1 MVINLINNSTDEDK
15 VNSEMKQV
23 FPSSSSQTTPSHEDV
38 ISKANR
44 LLTSLHSDPSSV
56 SGRHSKKRKRHRAA
70 VGERGYQKNL
80 VMIEFPGNSPPDVQV
95 LHDYDKLYEGSLTFS
110 SSMTEEEIRERI
122 ANLVRKKQSL
132 FNNYEA
138 ISDDDF
144 EFVRCVNKRV
154 KVPDGEI
161 VYNGSGV
168 RQLFPSGAVYVRLTK
183 SFAKT
188 KVNNHA
194 RTSV

>member
-1 MVINLINNSTDEDK
+1 M
-15 VNSEMKQV
+15 
-23 FPSSSSQTTPSHEDV
+23 FPSTSSQTSASTPTHEDI

-44 LLTSLHSDPSSV
+44 LLTSLRSDPSSV
-56 SGRHSKKRKRHRAA
+56 SGRHSKQRKRHHAA

-80 VMIEFPGNSPPDVQV
+80 VVIEFPGDSPPDVQA

-122 ANLVRKKQSL
+122 SNLVRKKESL

-138 ISDDDF
+138 ISNNDF

-161 VYNGSGV
+161 VYNGSTI
-168 RQLFPSGAVYVRLTK
+168 RQIFPSGAVYVRLTK

-188 KVNNHA
+188 KVNNH
-194 RTSV
+194 T